1 MITILKY
8 SENINV
14 VFLDVKDDSFGFD
27 REMTMIYE
35 TEKLYQFSPFTK
47 AWVATSG
54 IMNFVDENKCYWLL
68 DIIASYTTELKNAD
82 YLKIITVEL
91 KDGRRAVFKVTDEIN
106 GELITQDIE
115 YTDLMCG
122 IKWWAITEDD
132 LTTVLLP
139 EEY

>member
-1 MITILKY
+1 
-8 SENINV
+8 
-14 VFLDVKDDSFGFD
+14 
-27 REMTMIYE
+27 MTMIYE
-35 TEKLYQFSPFTK
+35 VEKLYQFSSFTK

-54 IMNFVDENKCYWLL
+54 IMNFVDKNKCYWLL
-68 DIIASYTTELKNAD
+68 DIAASYVPQLKDAD

-91 KDGRRAVFKVTDEIN
+91 TDGHRAVFKVTDEIN
-106 GELITQDIE
+106 GELITQYIE
-115 YTDLMCG
+115 YTDLTCG

>member
-14 VFLDVKDDSFGFD
+14 VFLDVKDDSFGFN
-27 REMTMIYE
+27 RETTMLYE
-35 TEKLYQFSPFTK
+35 AEKLYQFSPFTK

-54 IMNFVDENKCYWLL
+54 IMNFVDENNCYWLL
-68 DIIASYTTELKNAD
+68 DIIASYVPQLKDAD

-91 KDGRRAVFKVTDEIN
+91 TDGSAVFKVTDEIN

-115 YTDLMCG
+115 YTDLTCE

>member
-1 MITILKY
+1 MDYDIDK
-8 SENINV
+8 
-14 VFLDVKDDSFGFD
+14 
-27 REMTMIYE
+27 R
-35 TEKLYQFSPFTK
+35 YQFSPFTK
-47 AWVATSG
+47 SWVATG
-54 IMNFVDENKCYWLL
+54 AIMELCEESSCFWVL
-68 DIIASYTTELKNAD
+68 DIVASYTPELKNAD

-91 KDGRRAVFKVTDEIN
+91 KDGHRAVFKVSDEIN

-115 YTDLMCG
+115 YTDLTCG